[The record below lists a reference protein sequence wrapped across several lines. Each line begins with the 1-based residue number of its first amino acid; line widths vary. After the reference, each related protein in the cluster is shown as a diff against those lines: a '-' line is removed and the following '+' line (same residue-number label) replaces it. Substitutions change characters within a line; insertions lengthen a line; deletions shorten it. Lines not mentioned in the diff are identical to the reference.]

1 MKRWGLIYF
10 GLLNFAVGMAILA
23 AAFGVGGLSWLYA
36 TFTPNVSVAAAIDSD
51 REPLPLYKAY
61 AINEGYMSLVSLDK
75 TACQEF
81 FALDKPEAVNW
92 LVLINQLR
100 SRGGQYLIL
109 LGDLTRNADTLTAEA
124 LNFEIDAL
132 KGVFL
137 GTSLRLGVSVEKATE
152 ALSSSRLS
160 AEQVQGD
167 TSKLARVNQFQ
178 QQNPAP
184 HGLKLREGGLVSEHL
199 QAEGR
204 SMPLVYQWE
213 GDIYASL
220 PLLIALH
227 ALEIKLEDVQISL
240 GDELRL
246 SEQHSLPIDATGSVS
261 IESTSPINVSVQNL
275 MSGEQ
280 ATAPF
285 CLLQDGGQEAS
296 LAPCLLQTVHAL
308 MGAMEP
314 SPAIVYQPLDTWA
327 FWTILLC
334 LIAETMYVFTWERR
348 RQSIAMLCILGQVLI
363 LPFLLAQWG
372 IWMNIFAPLVAVVS
386 VYTWSYLPMLTAY
399 KLRK

>member
-51 REPLPLYKAY
+51 RESLPLYKAY

-152 ALSSSRLS
+152 ALSSSRLNVD
-160 AEQVQGD
+160 QVQGD
-167 TSKLARVNQFQ
+167 TSKLPRVNQLQ
-178 QQNPAP
+178 QQNPSP
-184 HGLKLREGGLVSEHL
+184 HGLKLREGGLVSEQV

-246 SEQHSLPIDATGSVS
+246 SEQRSLPIDATGSVQ
-261 IESTSPINVSVQNL
+261 IELTLPLNVSVQSV

-285 CLLQDGGQEAS
+285 CLLQDGVQEAS
-296 LAPCLLQTVHAL
+296 LAPCLLQTVHTL
-308 MGAMEP
+308 MGAMDP

-327 FWTILLC
+327 FWAILLC

-386 VYTWSYLPMLTAY
+386 VYAWSYLPMLTAY

>member
-10 GLLNFAVGMAILA
+10 GLLNFAVGMAILTSVLS
-23 AAFGVGGLSWLYA
+23 VGGMSWLYA
-36 TFTPNVSVAAAIDSD
+36 AFTPNVSVAAPIESD
-51 REPLPLYKAY
+51 QEPLPLYKAQ
-61 AINEGYMSLVSLDK
+61 AIDEGYMSIVSLDK
-75 TACQEF
+75 SACQEF

-100 SRGGQYLIL
+100 SRGGQYIIL
-109 LGDLTRNADTLTAEA
+109 LGDLTRNADMLTSEA
-124 LNFEIDAL
+124 LNFEIDTL

-137 GTSLRLGVSVEKATE
+137 GTSLRLGVSVEKSTE

-167 TSKLARVNQFQ
+167 TSKLPRVNQLQ

-184 HGLKLREGGLVSEHL
+184 HGLKLREGGFVSE
-199 QAEGR
+199 QVPAEGR
-204 SMPLVYQWE
+204 SLPLVYQWE

-227 ALEIKLEDVQISL
+227 VLEIKLEDVQISL

-246 SEQHSLPIDATGSVS
+246 SEQHSFPIDATGSVS
-261 IESTSPINVSVQNL
+261 IESTQPLNVPVQEL

-280 ATAPF
+280 AASPF
-285 CLLQDGGQEAS
+285 CIVQDGAQEAK
-296 LAPCLLQTVHAL
+296 LAPCVLQTVHAL

-314 SPAIVYQPLDTWA
+314 SPAIIYQPLDTWA
-327 FWTILLC
+327 FWVILLC

-372 IWMNIFAPLVAVVS
+372 IWMNIFAPLLAVAS
-386 VYTWSYLPMLTAY
+386 VYAWSYLPMLTAY